1 MKKIFGLMF
10 VLVAAFIL
18 NACTSNE
25 LVLYM
30 PKEYISLDVVQAF
43 EEETGIK
50 VALRYFDSNEVLLTN
65 AKVNSYDLIIP
76 SDYAI
81 EELANEG
88 FIKPLDWEKID
99 FDSSDFSTKMV
110 QALDSLEDSGFDML
124 NYAMPYFWGTVG
136 MIYNNT
142 IPGLDTVIAEQG
154 WGILNNAS
162 YSKMIYDSSRDAFMA
177 ALNAADQR
185 MSSADQTAINA
196 AKDWLINA
204 YSQPNTYIKSDEI
217 LTEAIGGETP
227 YDVAMVYSG
236 DAVYILQ
243 ETEAYSYYV
252 PEWSNVWMDGFVIP
266 TNTKHEQWAYDFI
279 NFMSSYE
286 QNLENTWAMG
296 YTSIRQDVI
305 DELLDDE
312 EFNLDAR
319 IEYAFDVPFTNFEFY
334 RYDADLKSKIDDAWE
349 LVILSN

>member
-1 MKKIFGLMF
+1 MKKIFGLIF
-10 VLVAAFIL
+10 VVAAAFIL

-30 PKEYISLDVVQAF
+30 PKEYISLDVVSAF

-81 EELANEG
+81 EELAAGG

-99 FDSSDFSTKMV
+99 FNTDDFSTKMV
-110 QALDSLEDSGFDML
+110 GTLTSLESSGFDML
-124 NYAMPYFWGTVG
+124 EYAMPYFWGSVG

-142 IPGLDTVIAEQG
+142 LPQLETDIMAQG
-154 WGILNNAS
+154 WSILNNAS

-177 ALNAADQR
+177 ALNANGNR
-185 MSSADQTAINA
+185 MSDADQTMINE
-196 AKDWLINA
+196 AKDWLIGA
-204 YSQPNTYIKSDEI
+204 YNQPNTFIKSDEI

-286 QNLENTWAMG
+286 QNLENTYAMG

-305 DELLDDE
+305 DELLADDT
-312 EFNLDAR
+312 FNLDTR
-319 IEYAFDVPFTNFEFY
+319 IEYAFDVAFTDFEFY
-334 RYDADLKSKIDDAWE
+334 RFDQELKSMMDDAWE